1 MCVTVK
7 TSEFMTA
14 QVKLVVMNSNV
25 FTVPNYS
32 CDCACNLCDILSGT
46 YKFCNLYMYLNTT
59 QFPVG
64 FFLFKKPSACLY
76 KPTTGADH
84 PQSVPIGLVTI
95 FTTNSMGFTSTPD
108 KITLYMPRYMHKHLV
123 QIYMYCRHVLVHV
136 QSKFYLV
143 WMHLVVNIVT
153 CPIGT
158 DCGGS
163 APVVGLYG
171 QQRAFCPT
179 GNY

>member
-84 PQSVPIGLVTI
+84 PQSVPLGLVTI

-123 QIYMYCRHVLVHV
+123 QIYNTKCVQNVHMYTLQTEAASVVHGV
-136 QSKFYLV
+136 P
-143 WMHLVVNIVT
+143 I
-153 CPIGT
+153 CPMRA
-158 DCGGS
+158 GS
-163 APVVGLYG
+163 S
-171 QQRAFCPT
+171 T
-179 GNY
+179 SS

>member
-123 QIYMYCRHVLVHV
+123 QIYNTKCVQNRTHVH
-136 QSKFYLV
+136 STNGGCFSGA
-143 WMHLVVNIVT
+143 WCSHLSNA
-153 CPIGT
+153 GW
-158 DCGGS
+158 
-163 APVVGLYG
+163 
-171 QQRAFCPT
+171 
-179 GNY
+179 

>member
-1 MCVTVK
+1 MCGTVK
-7 TSEFMTA
+7 TSEFMTT

-46 YKFCNLYMYLNTT
+46 YKFCNLYMYLSTT

-64 FFLFKKPSACLY
+64 FFFSGKKPSACLY

-95 FTTNSMGFTSTPD
+95 FTTNSMDKNNSVHASVHAQTFSSDLQHKMCSKRIHVHSTNGGCFSGAWCS
-108 KITLYMPRYMHKHLV
+108 HL
-123 QIYMYCRHVLVHV
+123 
-136 QSKFYLV
+136 SNAG
-143 WMHLVVNIVT
+143 W
-153 CPIGT
+153 
-158 DCGGS
+158 
-163 APVVGLYG
+163 
-171 QQRAFCPT
+171 
-179 GNY
+179 